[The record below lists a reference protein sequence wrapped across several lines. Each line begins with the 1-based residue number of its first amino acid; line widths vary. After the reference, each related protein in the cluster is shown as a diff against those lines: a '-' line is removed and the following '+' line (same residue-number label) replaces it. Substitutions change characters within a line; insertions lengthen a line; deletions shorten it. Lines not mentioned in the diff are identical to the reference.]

1 MKQLKR
7 KIKVHKEGEEE
18 KREKLGESMI
28 EMNRNGVDLGTME
41 KKEEFKPGH
50 GIPGTEMDWN
60 IIIDYVKL

>member
-1 MKQLKR
+1 M
-7 KIKVHKEGEEE
+7 HTEGEEE

-28 EMNRNGVDLGTME
+28 EVNKNGVDLGTIE

-60 IIIDYVKL
+60 ITIDYVKL